1 VIRQT
6 ESGIKIADG
15 CWEFGLVKCAIQT
28 VRQNGNKIFSAF
40 EQNVSRIK
48 GFGEPEGSDV
58 DETLLKWSK
67 QQISDTNVPV
77 SVPLLMVTFV
87 ILNC

>member
-15 CWEFGLVKCAIQT
+15 FWGFGLVKCAIQT
-28 VRQNGNKIFSAF
+28 VRLNGNKIFSAF
-40 EQNVSRIK
+40 EQNGSRIK

-58 DETLLKWSK
+58 DETLLKCFK
-67 QQISDTNVPV
+67 QQISDTNE
-77 SVPLLMVTFV
+77 LYR
-87 ILNC
+87 